1 MHWVYGKQC
10 SLSWHILLYN
20 IKITFINIIAHQKS
34 MKDLRSYQTMG
45 FPHSSAGKE
54 STWYAGDWGSI
65 PGSGRSPGKENGNSL
80 QCSCLENPMDGGAW
94 QATVHGVA
102 RVRQDLVT
110 KSPPQVVGC
119 MFSHILIFAWKLK
132 FYHSLA
138 TNAINCFHWGERL
151 TLLICE
157 KVSARYQ
164 CPKSHSLSVMQSKGQ
179 EIFFFTA
186 SSRILLNDSGIFSS
200 RRVLWC
206 RIQWLLVSF
215 GAPTVLPT
223 IAPGPLMQLQHS
235 RKDKSVLLA
244 CEQFCLSGPPISR
257 SPGEPHITRWEP
269 WPTVR

>member
-65 PGSGRSPGKENGNSL
+65 PGSGRSPGKENGNPL

-94 QATVHGVA
+94 QATVHGVV

-132 FYHSLA
+132 FYHWQQMLSIVFTEERDSPCSFVRKYLPGTNVQRA
-138 TNAINCFHWGERL
+138 T
-151 TLLICE
+151 
-157 KVSARYQ
+157 V
-164 CPKSHSLSVMQSKGQ
+164 CPLCSQRVKRF
-179 EIFFFTA
+179 FFFTA

-223 IAPGPLMQLQHS
+223 IGPGPLMQLQHS